1 VERAE
6 AGLRQARYEAALRTE
21 RDFYQ
26 VLAEEQLSDLAAQRV
41 ERARTQLVI
50 ARARVTSGAAVST
63 DSLQV
68 LLELNEA
75 RVAQLERESALR
87 VARLQLGRRVGI
99 QGPVQPESVDSL
111 PPEELPLSLDEAV
124 SEARSSGPAFVA
136 ARAAEDAAEAQVR
149 AQRGSYFPRLSLAA
163 STSAFDD
170 RYFPQ
175 ATTRSSITFSVSVPI
190 WNNGQRELAVQQA
203 RVISD
208 VAEATRI
215 DEERA
220 AERDVTEA
228 YEAYSTAQ
236 ATVTL
241 RGDAV
246 LVARESY
253 RVQDTRYRAGAATIL
268 DLLTAQVQLSESET
282 DLVQAQFAT
291 RIALA
296 QLETILGRRIFNDGI
311 TR

>member
-1 VERAE
+1 
-6 AGLRQARYEAALRTE
+6 
-21 RDFYQ
+21 
-26 VLAEEQLSDLAAQRV
+26 
-41 ERARTQLVI
+41 
-50 ARARVTSGAAVST
+50 
-63 DSLQV
+63 
-68 LLELNEA
+68 
-75 RVAQLERESALR
+75 
-87 VARLQLGRRVGI
+87 
-99 QGPVQPESVDSL
+99 
-111 PPEELPLSLDEAV
+111 
-124 SEARSSGPAFVA
+124 
-136 ARAAEDAAEAQVR
+136 
-149 AQRGSYFPRLSLAA
+149 
-163 STSAFDD
+163 
-170 RYFPQ
+170 
-175 ATTRSSITFSVSVPI
+175 VSVPI

-228 YEAYSTAQ
+228 YEAYFTAQ